1 MGPISATDTDP
12 TTSNCHGQN
21 FVPNHPSPKSP
32 LDFGQAF
39 SSIMFSFAGA
49 STFPTIQA
57 DMRNREKF
65 PTAAVYAMLSKD
77 RLLWRVFIKCLPHIP
92 VLCAIY
98 LPMSVVGWWLLGDK
112 VGESVVDSLCDG
124 PVTFEDGLIVFLF
137 SFSGK
142 NYDRSFVL
150 DAFNI
155 CAANHSESSIP
166 IF

>member
-1 MGPISATDTDP
+1 
-12 TTSNCHGQN
+12 
-21 FVPNHPSPKSP
+21 
-32 LDFGQAF
+32 
-39 SSIMFSFAGA
+39 MFSFAGA

-77 RLLWRVFIKCLPHIP
+77 RLLRRVFIKCLPHIP

-124 PVTFEDGLIVFLF
+124 PVTFEDALF
-137 SFSGK
+137 
-142 NYDRSFVL
+142 
-150 DAFNI
+150 I
-155 CAANHSESSIP
+155 HEQEQEQ
-166 IF
+166 